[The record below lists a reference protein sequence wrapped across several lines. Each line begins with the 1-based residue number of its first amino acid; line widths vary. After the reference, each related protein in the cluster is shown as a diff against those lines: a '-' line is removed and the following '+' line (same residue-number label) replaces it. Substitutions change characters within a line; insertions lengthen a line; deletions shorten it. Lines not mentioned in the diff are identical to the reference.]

1 MSNKK
6 NFKTLLSPFFDDSII
21 VYIEDLI
28 DLHKVEFIL
37 SKPRK
42 TKLGDYRAMPQ
53 KNRFIITVNND
64 LNPVQFLITVLHEIA
79 HHVTF
84 TKHKNLVKPHGVE
97 WKQEYQRI
105 FMPLILNEN
114 IKGSLKKM
122 FAAHIQNPKA
132 TSYSDVHLNNYLIST
147 FNTSVKRVADA
158 PMNKPF
164 VLGNR
169 TFVKE
174 KKLRTRYLCVDLN
187 NNKKYLIHGH
197 TELEEEK

>member
-1 MSNKK
+1 MYNKE
-6 NFKTLLSPFFDDSII
+6 NLQALLSPFFHDSII
-21 VYIEDLI
+21 IYIEGLI
-28 DLHKVEFIL
+28 ALHKVEFIL

-64 LNPVQFLITVLHEIA
+64 LNPVQFLVTALHEIA

-84 TKHKNLVKPHGVE
+84 TKYKNFVKPHGVE

-114 IKGSLKKM
+114 IESTLKKM

-164 VLGNR
+164 LLGRR
-169 TFVKE
+169 TFIKE
-174 KKLRTRYLCVDLN
+174 KKLRTRYLCVDLS
-187 NNKKYLIHGH
+187 NNKKYLIHGL
-197 TELEEEK
+197 TEVH

>member
-1 MSNKK
+1 MSSKK
-6 NFKTLLSPFFDDSII
+6 NIKNLLSPFFHDSII
-21 VYIEDLI
+21 TYVEGLI
-28 DLHKVEFIL
+28 DFHKVQFTL

-42 TKLGDYRAMPQ
+42 TKLGDYRAMPK
-53 KNRFIITVNND
+53 KNTFLITVNND
-64 LNPVQFLITVLHEIA
+64 LNPVQFLITVLHELA

-84 TKHKNLVKPHGVE
+84 TKYKNFVKPHGKE

-105 FMPLILNEN
+105 FMPLILDEN
-114 IKGSLKKM
+114 IDDSLKKM

-132 TSYSDVHLNNYLIST
+132 TSYSDVHLNNYLNST
-147 FNTSVKRVADA
+147 FNSEVTRVIDA

-164 VLGNR
+164 VLGKR

-174 KKLRTRYLCVDLN
+174 KKLRTRFLCVDLG

-197 TELEEEK
+197 TELH

>member
-1 MSNKK
+1 MYNKEQLQA
-6 NFKTLLSPFFDDSII
+6 LLSPFFHDSII
-21 VYIEDLI
+21 IYIEDLI
-28 DLHKVEFIL
+28 ALHKIQFIL

-64 LNPVQFLITVLHEIA
+64 LNPVQFLVTTLHEIA

-84 TKHKNLVKPHGVE
+84 TRHKNFVKPHGVE

-114 IKGSLKKM
+114 IEDSLKKM

-164 VLGNR
+164 LLGRR
-169 TFVKE
+169 TFIKE
-174 KKLRTRYLCVDLN
+174 KKLRTRYLCVDLS
-187 NNKKYLIHGH
+187 NNKKYLIHGL
-197 TELEEEK
+197 TEVH

>member
-1 MSNKK
+1 
-6 NFKTLLSPFFDDSII
+6 
-21 VYIEDLI
+21 
-28 DLHKVEFIL
+28 
-37 SKPRK
+37 
-42 TKLGDYRAMPQ
+42 
-53 KNRFIITVNND
+53 
-64 LNPVQFLITVLHEIA
+64 
-79 HHVTF
+79 
-84 TKHKNLVKPHGVE
+84 
-97 WKQEYQRI
+97 
-105 FMPLILNEN
+105 
-114 IKGSLKKM
+114 M

-132 TSYSDVHLNNYLIST
+132 TSYSDVHLNDYLIST
-147 FNTSVKRVADA
+147 FNPSVKRVADA

>member
-1 MSNKK
+1 MYNKE
-6 NFKTLLSPFFDDSII
+6 NLQALLYPFFHDSII
-21 VYIEDLI
+21 VYIENLI
-28 DLHKVEFIL
+28 ILHKIEFIL

-42 TKLGDYRAMPQ
+42 TKLGDYRAMDQ

-64 LNPVQFLITVLHEIA
+64 LNPVQFLVTTLHEMA

-84 TKHKNLVKPHGVE
+84 TKYKNYVKPHGAE
-97 WKQEYQRI
+97 WKQEYQRL

-114 IKGSLKKM
+114 IEDALKKM

-132 TSYSDVHLNNYLIST
+132 TSYSDVHLNDYLIST
-147 FNTSVKRVADA
+147 FNPSVKRVADA

-174 KKLRTRYLCVDLN
+174 KKLRTRYLCVDLS
-187 NNKKYLIHGH
+187 NNKKYLIHGL
-197 TELEEEK
+197 TEVN